1 MKNAKDRVTVHTHTH
16 THTSYDLKEK
26 LGNIGTHR
34 TYMLF

>member
-1 MKNAKDRVTVHTHTH
+1 MKNAKDRVTVHTH